1 MKKAQ
6 LPSLLCCINFI
17 TLFHCPYLSIGA
29 IFLFAY
35 SLGYATPVVVA
46 ASSAVGGLG
55 KGEGATW
62 ANSAFASLLIFYG
75 TYTAFDN
82 VSKIFML

>member
-1 MKKAQ
+1 M
-6 LPSLLCCINFI
+6 
-17 TLFHCPYLSIGA
+17 SIGA